1 MTRKIVIVG
10 VILALAL
17 MSPAADAAKKPKAKP
32 YKSEDVSLL
41 IAHPIAYG
49 NTGSINS
56 ITAKEFEN
64 SCAVPSS
71 NGLDGYV
78 FEVPKQF
85 LKMDAQI
92 DAIGAA
98 PGTAGYDLDIYLYN
112 ADCQPTLAFNST
124 GTDETGLLPKGTPW
138 IFVHNY
144 LGDPN
149 TTFHI
154 EIKPL

>member
-1 MTRKIVIVG
+1 MAKKTIVLG
-10 VILALAL
+10 VVLALAL
-17 MSPAADAAKKPKAKP
+17 VGPAAHAGKPKAKP
-32 YKSEDVSLL
+32 YKSEDVSVAV
-41 IAHPIAYG
+41 AHPIFFG

-64 SCAVPSS
+64 TCAVPSS

-85 LKMDAQI
+85 SKIDAQI
-92 DAIGAA
+92 DAKGAG
-98 PGTAGYDLDIYLYN
+98 PGTAGYDLDIYLY
-112 ADCQPTLAFNST
+112 DSTCKPTLAFNSE
-124 GTDETGLLPKGTPW
+124 GTDETGFIPKGTPW
-138 IFVHNY
+138 VFVHNY

-154 EIKPL
+154 EIKAI

>member
-1 MTRKIVIVG
+1 MAKRFVILG
-10 VILALAL
+10 VIAALAL
-17 MSPAADAAKKPKAKP
+17 MSPAANASKKVKP
-32 YKSEDVSLL
+32 YKSEDVQLA

-49 NTGSINS
+49 DTGSVNS
-56 ITAKEFEN
+56 VTAKEFEQ
-64 SCAVPSS
+64 SCALPSS

-85 LKMDAQI
+85 AKVDAQI
-92 DAIGAA
+92 EAIGAA
-98 PGTAGYDLDIYLYN
+98 PGTAGYDLDIYLYDAN
-112 ADCQPTLAFNST
+112 CQPTLAFNAS

-154 EIKPL
+154 EIKAI